1 MIIVAKDHLTAE
13 TIEKYSMG
21 KLSLDE
27 CDNAEEHLLVCES
40 CQVALEEMDDYLIH
54 MREAA
59 QRLVSQPEPDSLWDR
74 IRDGIRGLSI
84 QPLPVAAALCA
95 VAVLIFVI
103 PASRISVDEPPQQL
117 ALQASRGEAASQSV
131 AANRKIDLKLNLD
144 GLTPFGSY
152 RITIV
157 DSNGSTVFTT
167 NAAKQGAE
175 LVLTAPALKKGAHFV
190 RIHSPSSELLRE
202 FLLQVN

>member
-1 MIIVAKDHLTAE
+1 MIIVANDHLTAE

-21 KLSLDE
+21 KLSLNE
-27 CDNAEEHLLVCES
+27 CDYAEEHLLICES

-74 IRDGIRGLSI
+74 IRDGVRGFSI

-95 VAVLIFVI
+95 VAALVFVI
-103 PASRISVDEPPQQL
+103 PAFRTSVDDPPQQL
-117 ALQASRGEAASQSV
+117 ALQTSRGEAAPQTV
-131 AANRKIDLKLNLD
+131 VRNRKIDLNLNLD
-144 GLTPFGSY
+144 GLAQFATY
-152 RITIV
+152 RVTIV
-157 DSNGSTVFTT
+157 DSNGTAVFTT
-167 NAAKQGAE
+167 NAPKQGAE
-175 LVLTAPALKKGAHFV
+175 LAVTAPALNKGAHFV
-190 RIHSPSSELLRE
+190 RIYSPSSELLRE

>member
-1 MIIVAKDHLTAE
+1 MIIVANDHLTAE

-54 MREAA
+54 IREAA
-59 QRLVSQPEPDSLWDR
+59 QRLASQPEPDSLWDR

-84 QPLPVAAALCA
+84 QPWPVVAALCA
-95 VAVLIFVI
+95 VAALIFVI
-103 PASRISVDEPPQQL
+103 PASRNSVDDPPQQL
-117 ALQASRGEAASQSV
+117 ALQTSRGQAASQTV

-144 GLTPFGSY
+144 GLAQFASY
-152 RITIV
+152 RVTIV
-157 DSNGSTVFTT
+157 DSNGSAVFTT
-167 NAAKQGAE
+167 NATKQGAE
-175 LVLTAPALKKGAHFV
+175 LAVTAPALKKGAHFV
-190 RIHSPSSELLRE
+190 RIYSPSSELLRE
-202 FLLQVN
+202 FLLQVK